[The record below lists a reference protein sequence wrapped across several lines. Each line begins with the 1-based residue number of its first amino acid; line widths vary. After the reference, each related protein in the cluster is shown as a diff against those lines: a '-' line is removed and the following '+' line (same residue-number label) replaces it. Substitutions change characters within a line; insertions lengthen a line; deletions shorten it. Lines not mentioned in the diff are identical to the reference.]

1 MSKKTPLYAKHL
13 QANAKMVDFHGW
25 LMPLHYGSQ
34 LTEHHQVRQDA
45 GMFDVSHMTVLDL
58 SGQRAREFL
67 RYLLANDVA
76 KLKETGQALY
86 SCMLNEQGKVLDDL
100 IIYLQ
105 SETQFRMVSN
115 AATREKVTHWVKKH
129 AKNFGVR
136 VQDTAHYAML
146 AIQGPKARAKTQTC
160 LPSDLQSAAM
170 NLKSFCACWN
180 EHWFVAR
187 TGYTGEDGFEV
198 IVQMAQAQTLW
209 DSLLAAGIKPI
220 GLAARDTLRLEA
232 GMRLYGTD
240 LDETHSPLESGLE
253 WTVAW
258 VPPNREFI
266 GREALE
272 EQRQRREYPIMVGL
286 ILSDKGG
293 VLRGNQRVHLENGEQ
308 GQITS
313 GTFSPTLGI
322 SIALARV
329 PPKVQEQ
336 VSVAIRNKQLVA
348 KVVKPPFVRHGKMC
362 VNIDLEDKESK
373 E

>member
-1 MSKKTPLYAKHL
+1 MSKKTPLHAKHL

-45 GMFDVSHMTVLDL
+45 GMFDVSHMTILDL
-58 SGQRAREFL
+58 SGQRVREFL

-76 KLKETGQALY
+76 KLQETGQALY

-105 SETQFRMVSN
+105 TETQFRIVCN
-115 AATREKVTHWVKKH
+115 AATREKVIGWIKKQ

-136 VQDTAHYAML
+136 IQEYTTHYAML
-146 AIQGPKARAKTQTC
+146 AIQGPSARAKTEAC
-160 LPSDLQSAAM
+160 LPHELQSAAM
-170 NLKSFCACWN
+170 GLKPFCACWN

-187 TGYTGEDGFEV
+187 TGYTGEEGFEV
-198 IVQMAQAQTLW
+198 IVPVQHAQTLW
-209 DSLLAAGIKPI
+209 DNLLLAGVKPI

-232 GMRLYGTD
+232 GMRLYGAD
-240 LDETHSPLESGLE
+240 LDEAHSPLESGLE

-272 EQRQRREYPIMVGL
+272 EQRQRREHSIMVGL
-286 ILSDKGG
+286 VLNDKRG
-293 VLRGNQRVHLENGEQ
+293 VLRGHQTVHLENGEE

-322 SIALARV
+322 AIGLARV
-329 PPKVQEQ
+329 SPKVHEQ
-336 VSVAIRNKQLVA
+336 VSVAIRNKQLTA
-348 KVVKPPFVRHGKMC
+348 KVVKPPFVRHGKPC
-362 VNIDLEDKESK
+362 INIEPTADD
-373 E
+373 